1 MTVEAPEAPV
11 HTSSPQK
18 NGPSRFMTAFA
29 PGLILGVV
37 IGLFG
42 GAFLVPLLQA
52 SLEQGPS
59 MPMKGSSTRTAP
71 INPSDERLPGNA
83 VPEGGS
89 APVTGEGSTPAGE
102 APKAPGTPE
111 KPATTTPAQP

>member
-11 HTSSPQK
+11 QTSSPQK

-83 VPEGGS
+83 VPEGGA
-89 APVTGEGSTPAGE
+89 APVSGEGSTPAGE
-102 APKAPGTPE
+102 APKVPGTPE

>member
-11 HTSSPQK
+11 QTSSPQK
-18 NGPSRFMTAFA
+18 TGPSRFMTAFA

-52 SLEQGPS
+52 SFEQGPT
-59 MPMKGSSTRTAP
+59 MPLKSSSTRNAP

-83 VPEGGS
+83 LPEGGA
-89 APVTGEGSTPAGE
+89 APATGEGTTPAGE
-102 APKAPGTPE
+102 APKVPATPE
-111 KPATTTPAQP
+111 KPETTPPVQP

>member
-11 HTSSPQK
+11 QTTSPQK

-52 SLEQGPS
+52 SFERGPS
-59 MPMKGSSTRTAP
+59 VPMKGSSTRSAP
-71 INPSDERLPGNA
+71 VSPDDERLPGNA
-83 VPEGGS
+83 VPEGGA
-89 APVTGEGSTPAGE
+89 APVSGEGSPPAGE
-102 APKAPGTPE
+102 APKTPTTPE
-111 KPATTTPAQP
+111 KPATTTPVQP